1 MTERIFQTEEIKDLS
16 AALVKVQA
24 GLSHAK
30 KKENNPFF
38 KSKYAGLPDVI
49 DASRKLLTDNG
60 LAVTQVTNYDFVDMR
75 PVLITQ
81 LTHSSGQWIRGYY
94 PIVSVKQ
101 DPQSIGSAMT
111 YARRYTYMAIIGLAA
126 EDEDD
131 DGNEASSPTKKL
143 PELSSANFE
152 KNKEKWR
159 ESIKNG
165 KTSNDLIAILGTKY
179 TVLDTQIAEIKS
191 WQA

>member
-126 EDEDD
+126 EDEDN

-143 PELSSANFE
+143 PELSSVNFE

>member
-16 AALVKVQA
+16 AALVKVQS

-101 DPQSIGSAMT
+101 DPQSLGSAMT

-126 EDEDD
+126 EDDDD

-152 KNKEKWR
+152 KNKEKWK
-159 ESIKNG
+159 ESIENG

>member
-165 KTSNDLIAILGTKY
+165 KTSNDLIAMLGTKY

>member
-1 MTERIFQTEEIKDLS
+1 MTERIFQTEEIRDLS

-24 GLSHAK
+24 GLNHAK